1 MNLTILSDVHGSAEN
16 LQKAL
21 DASRD
26 KLSSSTLVLLG
37 DIYNHGPRNPL
48 PEGYAPMQVAKILNA
63 KKDDIIA
70 VKGNCDS
77 EVDEMISEFKF
88 VAGCYLEEDGK
99 RIYLTHGHKCNAD
112 FPNEQLRAGD
122 VVLYGHFH
130 RPSVKDVDGVKYVC
144 VGAVGMSPEGVEKTF
159 ATIENDKLTIWT
171 LEGELVEETEI

>member
-99 RIYLTHGHKCNAD
+99 RISPTSNLG
-112 FPNEQLRAGD
+112 RATSCFTGTFT
-122 VVLYGHFH
+122 GP
-130 RPSVKDVDGVKYVC
+130 PS
-144 VGAVGMSPEGVEKTF
+144 KT
-159 ATIENDKLTIWT
+159 WT
-171 LEGELVEETEI
+171 G